1 MKREEQS
8 HAEEEL
14 NVKVCV
20 PGVVKRWSGS
30 RLEHPDNRG
39 YDSHHEGG
47 VGGTHQVHGQ
57 GMMMVTIVMRMM
69 MMVID

>member
-57 GMMMVTIVMRMM
+57 GMMMVTIVMR
-69 MMVID
+69 I